1 MGAGFRAIQPEYGG
15 IAVQRQI
22 EGVDTVDFIRLQ
34 SRVLNRAFLSRPFN
48 PARAATRP
56 PVTAT
61 AQAVA
66 GAVRN
71 PFVSRHCLPREE
83 ASYSSH
89 RPVTGSFQYTPG
101 VCNFSTSPRL
111 QRVSDGMLYCIIPP
125 SGQRIHSR
133 ISWQAQNLHRVPSGL
148 FSDRRVQFGLADCS
162 TFFKEQSPNRG
173 ESGVTSRGRDPYI

>member
-1 MGAGFRAIQPEYGG
+1 MGAGFRAIQPENGG

-71 PFVSRHCLPREE
+71 PFVSRHRLPREE

-111 QRVSDGMLYCIIPP
+111 QRISGGMLYCIILP
-125 SGQRIHSR
+125 SG
-133 ISWQAQNLHRVPSGL
+133 
-148 FSDRRVQFGLADCS
+148 
-162 TFFKEQSPNRG
+162 
-173 ESGVTSRGRDPYI
+173 